1 MSLRFSRILPA
12 AAAIGLMASGF
23 VCAQTSA
30 DDRSSIFGKPA
41 EDKNRPKTF
50 VEMLEKLR
58 IEKEKKEFDQMIA
71 RSEEVLKIS
80 SELEN
85 AFAQNGRLSGREIS
99 KVETVEKLVKK
110 IRSEL
115 GGDDDEGEKSERY
128 QPEEKR
134 LSHGDAIKT
143 LRSTTVELFDQ
154 LKKTTRF
161 TISAAAIQTSN
172 AVIKIARF
180 LRIAK

>member
-1 MSLRFSRILPA
+1 MLFRFPRILPA
-12 AAAIGLMASGF
+12 VAIGLMACIF
-23 VCAQTSA
+23 VCGQTSA
-30 DDRSSIFGKPA
+30 DERSSIYGKPD

-50 VEMLEKLR
+50 GEMLEKLR
-58 IEKEKKEFDQMIA
+58 IQKEKKEFDQMIA
-71 RSEEVLKIS
+71 RGEEVLKIS

-85 AFAQNGRLSGREIS
+85 AFAQNGKLSDREIT

-110 IRSEL
+110 IRGEL
-115 GGDDDEGEKSERY
+115 GGDDDDSEKDET
-128 QPEEKR
+128 
-134 LSHGDAIKT
+134 SHVRQKPSTHADAVKS
-143 LRSTTVELFDQ
+143 LRSTTAELFDL

>member
-1 MSLRFSRILPA
+1 MSFGFSRIFA
-12 AAAIGLMASGF
+12 AAANVKMAGIF
-23 VCAQTSA
+23 VCGQTSA
-30 DDRSSIFGKPA
+30 DERSSIYGKPA
-41 EDKNRPKTF
+41 DDKDRPKTF
-50 VEMLEKLR
+50 AEMLEKLR
-58 IEKEKKEFDQMIA
+58 IQKEKKEFDQMIA
-71 RSEEVLKIS
+71 RGEEVLKIS
-80 SELEN
+80 TELEN
-85 AFAQNGRLSGREIS
+85 AYAQNGRLSDREFA

-110 IRSEL
+110 IRTEL
-115 GGDDDEGEKSERY
+115 GGDDDDGDKDETSR
-128 QPEEKR
+128 PDEKR
-134 LSHGDAIKT
+134 LSPGDAIKS